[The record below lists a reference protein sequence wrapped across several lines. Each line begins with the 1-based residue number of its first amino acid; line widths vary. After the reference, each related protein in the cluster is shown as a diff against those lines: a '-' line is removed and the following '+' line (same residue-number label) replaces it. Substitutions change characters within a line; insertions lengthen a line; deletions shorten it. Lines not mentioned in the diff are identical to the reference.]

1 MVPNSVSVLDP
12 SRQPDEPVRR
22 ARHRATR
29 EFLRAAIEE
38 TWRGR
43 IALVSSFGTEA
54 AVLLHLVASIDPAT
68 PVLFVDTL
76 KLFPETLRYRDLLTA
91 RLGLRNVRTVQPDAA
106 RLAAIDPDGD
116 LWRRDP
122 DACCALRKV
131 EPLSQALAGFDA
143 WINGRKRFHGDLRA
157 GLAAVEQADGRIK
170 LNPLADWG
178 IEDIDGYFAAHNLP
192 RHLLEADGYTS
203 IGCMPCSAPTR
214 LGEDR
219 RAGRWRGRD
228 KTECGIHL
236 SLLPPARG
244 EE

>member
-1 MVPNSVSVLDP
+1 MVLNSLSAVGW

-29 EFLRAAIEE
+29 EFLRAAVEE
-38 TWRGR
+38 TWPGR

-54 AVLLHLVASIDPAT
+54 AVLLHLVASINPAT

-91 RLGLRNVRTVQPDAA
+91 RLGLRNVRTVQPDPA

-122 DACCALRKV
+122 DACCAVRKV
-131 EPLSQALAGFDA
+131 EPLTQALAGFDA
-143 WINGRKRFHGDLRA
+143 WINGRKRFHGDRRA

-170 LNPLADWG
+170 LNPLADWSV
-178 IEDIDGYFAAHNLP
+178 EDIDGYFAAHNLP

-203 IGCMPCSAPTR
+203 IGCMPCSAPTGP
-214 LGEDR
+214 GEDR

>member
-1 MVPNSVSVLDP
+1 MVPNAVFLPRKP
-12 SRQPDEPVRR
+12 SPPDEPVRR

-29 EFLRAAIEE
+29 EFLRAAIQE

-76 KLFPETLRYRDLLTA
+76 KLFSETLRYRDLLTA
-91 RLGLRNVRTVQPDAA
+91 RLGLRNVRTIQPDPA

-143 WINGRKRFHGDLRA
+143 WINGRKRFHGDRRA
-157 GLAAVEQADGRIK
+157 GLAAVEQADGRTK
-170 LNPLADWG
+170 LNPLADWSP
-178 IEDIDGYFAAHNLP
+178 EDIEGYFAAHNLP

-203 IGCMPCSAPTR
+203 IGCMPCSAPT
-214 LGEDR
+214 LAGEDR
-219 RAGRWRGRD
+219 RAGRWRGLN

-236 SLLPPARG
+236 SLVPPLRG